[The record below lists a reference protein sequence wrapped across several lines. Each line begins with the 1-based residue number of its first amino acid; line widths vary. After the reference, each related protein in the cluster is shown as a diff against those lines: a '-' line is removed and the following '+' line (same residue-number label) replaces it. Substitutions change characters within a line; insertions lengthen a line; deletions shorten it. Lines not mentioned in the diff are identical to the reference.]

1 MLVSDKLNKFTS
13 NTFVFIVWVVG
24 LSRQIYALHS
34 FTHRIKSD
42 LKQVGKVHFNAMVH
56 KMAMGFTG
64 EGHQALITMNCRMR
78 ISGRETK
85 NNNNTNNLSPRKE
98 GLRCERY

>member
-42 LKQVGKVHFNAMVH
+42 LKQSFQCNGPQDGNGIYRRRSSSSNYHELQNENFRQGN
-56 KMAMGFTG
+56 
-64 EGHQALITMNCRMR
+64 
-78 ISGRETK
+78 
-85 NNNNTNNLSPRKE
+85 
-98 GLRCERY
+98 